1 MRETLY
7 SIGSCPL
14 CWEGD
19 IIIVKDT
26 RRGVYVLICDECDLV
41 WKNPRDALDYN
52 LSLNYDC
59 EPEHLNWT
67 VTEEE
72 LDESGW
78 RQHVI
83 RLLQ

>member
-7 SIGSCPL
+7 SIGSCPH
-14 CWEGD
+14 CRQGD
-19 IIIVKDT
+19 VIIVKDT
-26 RRGVYVLICDECDLV
+26 RTGNYFLICDECDLV
-41 WKNPRDALDYN
+41 WKNPVDALDYN
-52 LSLNYDC
+52 LSLNFDR
-59 EPEHLNWT
+59 ELEHLSWT

-83 RLLQ
+83 RLL